1 MSSRIEIKNINFYNT
16 PARELRTFL
25 NTPPIE
31 RKRMREEF
39 PEEDD
44 LSYEAEDEDSPKQT
58 TDDDEDDT
66 LLEKATDLRLDE
78 TDEKV
83 KPIKLPYGSPSRPCN
98 LRTIIDKLDVHQIMA
113 IKERGF
119 ILTMGDLHESKI
131 KTYFQKK
138 QRALGIK
145 KIKRKIQFDDVPEDI
160 LDYLKTHQSR

>member
-1 MSSRIEIKNINFYNT
+1 MSARIEIKNINFYNT
-16 PARELRTFL
+16 PAREARTFL
-25 NTPPIE
+25 NPPPIE
-31 RKRMREEF
+31 RKRMREDLY
-39 PEEDD
+39 EEDD
-44 LSYEAEDEDSPKQT
+44 LSYEDEDSPKQT
-58 TDDDEDDT
+58 TDEEDDT

-119 ILTMGDLHESKI
+119 ILVMGDLHDSKI

-145 KIKRKIQFDDVPEDI
+145 KVKRNIQFADAPEDI